1 MTGPG
6 RRSAAWALLLAAVLF
21 AAGCDSRKHKVEILE
36 SPIPS
41 GDPPVKIASSDEAAP
56 FFRKV
61 ADAYASRKRIRLD
74 LFETQSRNIPELLLS
89 GSVDIGVTSGGIPA
103 EAAGKNLSYVP
114 FAHDAIAFIA
124 SPDAGVR
131 SLTSS
136 QIRRILS
143 GEIDDWREVGG
154 KAGHINV
161 VDRPPTSVT
170 RVSLGKA
177 LFGGKFPPAGHAV
190 VAETSE
196 LAIQAMRRLP
206 GYFGFGPLSRLTVEQ
221 IPGVLVA
228 VDGMPALAP
237 SAPGNGYPARVEY
250 GIMFRKDAPE
260 TVKELAGFFLTPEG
274 GHELATL
281 GLTPSAKGLSMAA
294 CHCRKQ
300 EGIFLPA
307 GKKSVL
313 AGTFTLAVVPELGA
327 ITQENRY
334 SGVLQRIADGMGV
347 RTRLM
352 HLSSYDQV
360 IEEFHEGRIDAA
372 FVGSLMYG
380 KLRQRA
386 GVIPLARPEKQ
397 GKSMY
402 HGLILVRKAD
412 RIAAFADLR
421 GKRLAYVPN
430 TSAGE
435 LFAKSKVSEAGG
447 EWPGYFGR
455 TVRASSHETAVELL
469 LSGEADVAAVKDLVL
484 DRMAASRPALRKA
497 FTVLSFS
504 TTFPENALV
513 VSQHLGETDRASLR
527 RILLSLHEIPGG
539 LDALRS
545 LGADRMVPTSDQDY
559 AGMYGLARKVGYRLD
574 GGG

>member
-1 MTGPG
+1 MTGPL
-6 RRSAAWALLLAAVLF
+6 RRTAATGLLLAAVFL
-21 AAGCDSRKHKVEILE
+21 AAGCDSSKHKVEILE
-36 SPIPS
+36 SPVPS
-41 GDPPVKIASSDEAAP
+41 GEPPVKIASSDEAAP

-61 ADAYASRKRIRLD
+61 ADAYASRRRIRLE
-74 LFETQSRNIPELLLS
+74 LFETQSGNIPELLAS

-103 EAAGKNLSYVP
+103 QAAGKNLSYVP

-124 SPDAGVR
+124 SPEAGVR

-136 QIRRILS
+136 QIRRIMS
-143 GEIDDWREVGG
+143 GEIDDWKEAGG
-154 KAGHINV
+154 KAGPIKV
-161 VDRPPTSVT
+161 VDRPPGSVT
-170 RVSLGKA
+170 RASLGKG
-177 LFGGKFPPAGHAV
+177 LFGGKFPPARHGV
-190 VAETSE
+190 VVETSE
-196 LAIQAMRRLP
+196 LALQAMRRLP
-206 GYFGFGPLSRLTVEQ
+206 GYFGFGPLSRLTAEQ
-221 IPGVLVA
+221 IPGVLVT

-237 SAPGNGYPARVEY
+237 TSPATAYPARVEY

-260 TVKELAGFFLTPEG
+260 TVKELAGHFLTPEG

-300 EGIFLPA
+300 EGMFLPA

-334 SGVLQRIADGMGV
+334 SGILQRIADGMGV

-372 FVGSLMYG
+372 FVGSLVYG
-380 KLRQRA
+380 KLRHKV

-397 GKSMY
+397 GKSAY

-412 RIAAFADLR
+412 GFSSFAELR

-435 LFAKSKVSEAGG
+435 LFARAKAAEAGG
-447 EWPGYFGR
+447 EWPGYFSK
-455 TVRASSHETAVELL
+455 TVKASSHEAAVELL
-469 LSGEADVAAVKDLVL
+469 LSGEVDVAAVKDLVL
-484 DRMAASRPALRKA
+484 DRMVASRPALKKV
-497 FTVLSFS
+497 FTVLAFS
-504 TTFPENALV
+504 ATFPENALV
-513 VSQHLGETDRASLR
+513 VSQHLGEADRTSLR
-527 RILLSLHEIPGG
+527 NVLLSLHEIPGG
-539 LDALRS
+539 AEALRS
-545 LGADRMVPTSDQDY
+545 LGADRMVPTSDHDY

-574 GGG
+574 GG